1 MNKVEIVG
9 TLTADPKTNEAKTVT
24 TITVAARR
32 KFVKEGEQDADFIF
46 CKAFNKPAEFIN
58 KYFRKSMKIGI
69 TGRIQTGTYTD
80 KDGAKHYTTEVIIEE
95 AEFVERKAAEAQND
109 GFVEVP
115 DDAISDLPF
124 K

>member
-24 TITVAARR
+24 YIKVAAKR
-32 KFVKEGEQDADFIF
+32 KFVKDGEPDADFIN
-46 CKAFNKPAEFIN
+46 CKAFNKTGEFIS
-58 KYFRKSMKIGI
+58 KYFRKGMKIGI
-69 TGRIQTGTYTD
+69 SGRIQTGDYE
-80 KDGAKHYTTEVIIEE
+80 KDGVKHYTMEVIVEE
-95 AEFVERKAAEAQND
+95 AEFVERKAAETTND

>member
-32 KFVKEGEQDADFIF
+32 KFVKEGEKDADFIT
-46 CKAFNKPAEFIN
+46 CKAFNKPGEFVA
-58 KYFRKSMKIGI
+58 KYFKKGMKIGI
-69 TGRIQTGTYTD
+69 SGRIQTGDYE
-80 KDGAKHYTTEVIIEE
+80 KDGVKHYTTDVIIEE
-95 AEFVERKAAEAQND
+95 AEFVERKAAETTND